1 MKTIK
6 ASLFTLSALLSLTI
20 AKAQTAD
27 DIIAKH
33 IDAIGGKDK
42 ISQVTSMYIE
52 SNTNVMNMDA
62 PTKTYIVNGKG
73 YRTES
78 DFNGQS
84 LVQVLTD
91 KGGWAINP
99 FAGAATATAMPDDE
113 YQGRADDL
121 NAIDPLVNYADNGGK
136 VALAGQEKVG
146 DVNAYKIQFTNKYNK
161 ETDYFIDPSTWYI
174 IKTVATANIMGQPA
188 TVTTTLSNFQKTD
201 FGIVIPY
208 SISTDTGQFS
218 LAITIQKVEVNKDI
232 DPTIFDMPKS

>member
-6 ASLFTLSALLSLTI
+6 ASFFALSALLSLTI

-62 PTKTYIVNGKG
+62 PTKTYIVSGKG

-113 YQGRADDL
+113 YQ
-121 NAIDPLVNYADNGGK
+121 
-136 VALAGQEKVG
+136 
-146 DVNAYKIQFTNKYNK
+146 F
-161 ETDYFIDPSTWYI
+161 
-174 IKTVATANIMGQPA
+174 
-188 TVTTTLSNFQKTD
+188 
-201 FGIVIPY
+201 
-208 SISTDTGQFS
+208 
-218 LAITIQKVEVNKDI
+218 
-232 DPTIFDMPKS
+232 KSRRFKRD